1 MPSSRAGSYFFSSA
15 KNAAA
20 AEKFA
25 KNHYI
30 SLKGNNSLRSDKFSF
45 LTLHVLILLT
55 HFFKGRRTPKK
66 YSFYHSAFNSVV
78 NARNIHAWLHL
89 I

>member
-1 MPSSRAGSYFFSSA
+1 LPLSRAGSYFFSSA
-15 KNAAA
+15 KKSKQKNAAA

-30 SLKGNNSLRSDKFSF
+30 SLKENNSLRSDRFSF

-55 HFFKGRRTPKK
+55 HFFKGGRVLSKSIQFSIFR
-66 YSFYHSAFNSVV
+66 FYYL
-78 NARNIHAWLHL
+78 NI
-89 I
+89 